1 MRKDFE
7 KRLVAVEDRTLDWAT
22 KLDFVDY
29 VGLTNYEDGN
39 WEELHF
45 DRTITVL
52 RHRVTNEIRGVYAD
66 RRTDEE
72 ILSEGGS
79 LEYL

>member
-45 DRTITVL
+45 DRTITVM
-52 RHRVTNEIRGVYAD
+52 RHRETNEIRGVYAE

-72 ILSEGGS
+72 ILSEGSS